1 MIEIINQMND
11 ILWGYIV
18 IAMMV
23 VCALYFTFRLRAVQF
38 TRIGE
43 MMHLLT
49 HSSKTDSPDNLKDTM
64 EAGYA
69 GGSDERSRKAI
80 SPFRAFAVGL
90 SSRVGTGNLA
100 GVASAIFIGGPGA
113 VFWMWL
119 MALLGAS
126 SSFVESTLAQ
136 LYKRRDSR
144 TGVYYGGPA
153 YYMQYGMHKRWMGI
167 IFAVLITLSYS
178 LATQLVQSKTMA
190 DAFSVSIDMAMG
202 NAPGTSTIWVG
213 VAVTVATALIIF
225 GGIQRISRFAAI
237 VVPIMAIGYMLM
249 ALYVIMTNFMLIP
262 DVIEL
267 IVKSALGI
275 DQAAGGMVGLAI
287 MQGVK
292 RGLYSNEAGEGT
304 VPNAAAIA
312 ETSHPVKQGLLQALG
327 VFCDTIIICTCTAF
341 IVLISGLYT
350 PEHGMDG
357 ILLTQAALEQEM
369 GVAGRYFLTA
379 AILMFAY
386 STIIA
391 GYFYGETNLRFI
403 FGRNANPNGSE
414 KKENIAIFFFRV
426 ATALVILAGAM
437 MTLQDSFSIVDLL
450 MGLMTIANLIAIIC
464 LFPRVKMLLDDYVR
478 QRKEHRDPVFRKEVL
493 PKELQD
499 DVECW

>member
-1 MIEIINQMND
+1 MIDVINQLND
-11 ILWGYIV
+11 FLWGYIV

-23 VCALYFTFRLRAVQF
+23 CCALYFTVKLRAVQF
-38 TRIGE
+38 TMIGE
-43 MMHLLT
+43 MWHLLT
-49 HSSKTDSPDNLKDTM
+49 HSAKKKDTLKDTM

-69 GGSDERSRKAI
+69 TGSDEKEKKAI

-119 MALLGAS
+119 MALLGSS

-136 LYKRRDSR
+136 LYKRRDKKG
-144 TGVYYGGPA
+144 GVYYGGPA

-178 LATQLVQSKTMA
+178 LATQLVQAKTMA
-190 DAFSVSIDMAMG
+190 DAFSVSIDTAMG
-202 NAPGTSTIWVG
+202 NAPGTSTIYVG
-213 VAVTVATALIIF
+213 IAVTIATAFIIF
-225 GGIQRISRFAAI
+225 GGIHRISRFAAL
-237 VVPIMAIGYMLM
+237 VVPVMAIGYMVL
-249 ALYVIMTNFMLIP
+249 ALYVIIANITVIPSVIKLII
-262 DVIEL
+262 D
-267 IVKSALGI
+267 SAFGVGP
-275 DQAAGGMVGLAI
+275 AAGGLVGLAV

-292 RGLYSNEAGEGT
+292 RGLYSNEAGEGS

-327 VFCDTIIICTCTAF
+327 VFCDTIVICTCTAF

-350 PEHGMDG
+350 NGEDG
-357 ILLTQAALEQEM
+357 ILLTQSALEQEM
-369 GVAGRYFLTA
+369 GIAGRYFLTA
-379 AILMFAY
+379 AILLFAY

-391 GYFYGETNLRFI
+391 GYFYGETNIRFI
-403 FGRNANPNGSE
+403 FGKNANPKGCERNE
-414 KKENIAIFFFRV
+414 KIAIFIFRL
-426 ATALVILAGAM
+426 ATAGVILAGAM

-450 MGLMTIANLIAIIC
+450 MGFMTITNLIAIIW
-464 LFPRVKMLLDDYVR
+464 LSPRVKMLLDDYLR
-478 QRKEHRDPVFRKEVL
+478 QRKEHRDPVFRKSVL

-499 DVECW
+499 DIECWG